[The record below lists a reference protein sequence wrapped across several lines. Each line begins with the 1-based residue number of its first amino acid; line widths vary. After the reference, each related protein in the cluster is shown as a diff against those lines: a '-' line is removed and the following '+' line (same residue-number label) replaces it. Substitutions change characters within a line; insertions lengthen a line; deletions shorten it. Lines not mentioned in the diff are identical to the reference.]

1 MSIRIIKYIPKITNA
16 KTQYVDIDNN
26 DMVWLQSELI
36 RYLST
41 MGELDGHRNND
52 VRQLLKQ
59 WWYKRTSL
67 LPKGVNGQ
75 NSPLTFVS
83 GILNNIMWGNQRN
96 LSVVQMESLEYIS
109 SMLCQFLEAIHE
121 LNITPTNEYN
131 SKFVFQ
137 TNLFP
142 IQLPT

>member
-1 MSIRIIKYIPKITNA
+1 MTIRIIKYIPKVTNA
-16 KTQYVDIDNN
+16 KTQYVDIDAN
-26 DMVWLQSELI
+26 DMLWLQSELI
-36 RYLST
+36 RYLTT

-52 VRQLLKQ
+52 IRQLLKH
-59 WWYKRTSL
+59 WWYKRTSM
-67 LPKGVNGQ
+67 LPKGTNGQ

-96 LSVVQMESLEYIS
+96 LSTIQMESLEYIS
-109 SMLCQFLEAIHE
+109 SMICQFLEAIHE

-137 TNLFP
+137 TSLLP
-142 IQLPT
+142 IKL